1 MEAAFSRVG
10 AAELP
15 VVICYESVFIR
26 DHWAQLTSCPWWY
39 QQSPDVGHQERWM
52 REVASHIGQD
62 WVQLFPF
69 CTAEE
74 RADLPI
80 EERADGVYRINPA
93 TGEACKLTPP
103 QVSGWRAEEQV
114 ESVHT
119 EQLPE
124 SFDEVDRLLV
134 RRYGEGILGDQG
146 GGHNPTALT
155 PSPRPSGERGGV
167 KGTES
172 GTPIA
177 LLSPALSSLG
187 GGEGGTSCQHQV
199 AAIGGATRELAS
211 QVVKIVGRELYPCRH
226 ISGPFWNTYG
236 LWGFEGMMMLAGTRP
251 DLVKHACDRILART
265 LAEIREY
272 ASPGTAGI
280 WIEECL
286 TDVLSPA
293 AFAELNQPYI
303 RRLVEEIR
311 GCGMNSIY
319 YFTGNP
325 AGKWDLLLSV
335 GADALSFEESKKNFR
350 VDIEEV
356 AERLAGKCALLGNLD
371 AMNLLQNGS
380 ESELRDELKRQ
391 IQAGRKNKSRFIMS
405 LGSPVTPET
414 PVEWVRLYCDLAHEF
429 GAI

>member
-1 MEAAFSRVG
+1 MEAAFSRDG
-10 AAELP
+10 ATELP
-15 VVICYESVFIR
+15 AVICYENVFIR
-26 DHWAQLTSCPWWY
+26 DHWSQLTSCPWWY
-39 QQSPDVGHQERWM
+39 QQSPEIGHQERWM

-69 CTAEE
+69 CTSDE

-80 EERADGVYRINPA
+80 EKRADGVYRIDPA
-93 TGEACKLTPP
+93 TGETCTLTPP

-119 EQLPE
+119 EQLPD

-134 RRYGEGILGDQG
+134 RRYGEEILDG
-146 GGHNPTALT
+146 
-155 PSPRPSGERGGV
+155 PSSRPATV
-167 KGTES
+167 
-172 GTPIA
+172 
-177 LLSPALSSLG
+177 
-187 GGEGGTSCQHQV
+187 V
-199 AAIGGATRELAS
+199 VGATRELAS
-211 QVVKIVGRELYPCRH
+211 KVVKSLGRELYPCRH

-251 DLVKHACDRILART
+251 ELIKHACDRILART
-265 LAEIREY
+265 LAEIREF
-272 ASPGTAGI
+272 ATHGTAGI

-293 AFAELNQPYI
+293 AFADLNQPYI

-319 YFTGNP
+319 YYTGSP
-325 AGKWDLLLSV
+325 AGKWDLITSV

-350 VDIEEV
+350 VDIAEF
-356 AERLAGKCALLGNLD
+356 AERLAGRCALLGNLD
-371 AMNLLQNGS
+371 AMNLLQNGG
-380 ESELRDELKRQ
+380 ETELRQELKRQ

-414 PVEWVRLYCDLAHEF
+414 PVERVRLYCDLAHEI
-429 GAI
+429 GSSK

>member
-1 MEAAFSRVG
+1 MTGRERIEAAFSPKG
-10 AAELP
+10 AGELP

-26 DHWAQLTSCPWWY
+26 DHWSQLTSSPWWY
-39 QQSPDVGHQERWM
+39 QQSPYFGHQERWM
-52 REVASHIGQD
+52 RQVASHIGQD
-62 WVQLFPF
+62 WIQLFPF

-80 EERADGVYRINPA
+80 EARTDGVYRINPA

-103 QVSGWRAEEQV
+103 QVCGWRAEEQV

-119 EQLPE
+119 EQLPD
-124 SFDEVDRLLV
+124 SFDEVDRLLI
-134 RRYGEGILGDQG
+134 RRYGEGILGDQQR
-146 GGHNPTALT
+146 HRIL
-155 PSPRPSGERGGV
+155 
-167 KGTES
+167 
-172 GTPIA
+172 
-177 LLSPALSSLG
+177 
-187 GGEGGTSCQHQV
+187 
-199 AAIGGATRELAS
+199 GGATRELAS
-211 QVVKIVGRELYPCRH
+211 RVVKNVGRELYPCRH
-226 ISGPFWNTYG
+226 ISSPFWNTYS

-272 ASPGTAGI
+272 ASHGTAGI

-293 AFAELNQPYI
+293 AFAELNQPYV
-303 RRLVEEIR
+303 RRLVDEIR

-350 VDIEEV
+350 VDIAEV
-356 AERLAGKCALLGNLD
+356 AERVAGKCALLGNLD

-380 ESELRDELKRQ
+380 EAELRQELRRQ
-391 IQAGRKNKSRFIMS
+391 MQAGRKNQSRFIMS

-414 PVEWVRLYCDLAHEF
+414 PVERVRLYCALAHEL
-429 GAI
+429 GR